1 MAQVAKFSLYADRFK
16 DQLRMSDVRMKANKT
31 VMPLNEFE
39 CNTNLSRQTKLA
51 PILHQHKPMKKK
63 LHATLRPL
71 LAKVGKSYDDQLQMY
86 GTQYYA
92 RPPAEASLM
101 GKLVRNSTESSPKIG
116 LFAKQK
122 KRSIIEAVEQPP
134 LTERVNKK
142 MSNAIS
148 RADAPALQKQAREQL
163 NTNIL

>member
-1 MAQVAKFSLYADRFK
+1 
-16 DQLRMSDVRMKANKT
+16 
-31 VMPLNEFE
+31 
-39 CNTNLSRQTKLA
+39 
-51 PILHQHKPMKKK
+51 
-63 LHATLRPL
+63 
-71 LAKVGKSYDDQLQMY
+71 MY

-134 LTERVNKK
+134 LIERVNKK